1 MNKRFNLNLTR
12 TNINF
17 ADSILSTMS
26 ESEKYL
32 KQLIGEA
39 TYHTIYVAECE
50 IRYGQVDG
58 RFHGLEL
65 VKRNG
70 LVVSVAVYE
79 NGYCIFNPGADKNRP
94 GYEWLVDYKI

>member
-17 ADSILSTMS
+17 AGSILSTMS

-32 KQLIGEA
+32 KQLIREA
-39 TYHTIYVAECE
+39 MYHTIYVDECE

-79 NGYCIFNPGADKNRP
+79 NGKCIFNPGADKNRP